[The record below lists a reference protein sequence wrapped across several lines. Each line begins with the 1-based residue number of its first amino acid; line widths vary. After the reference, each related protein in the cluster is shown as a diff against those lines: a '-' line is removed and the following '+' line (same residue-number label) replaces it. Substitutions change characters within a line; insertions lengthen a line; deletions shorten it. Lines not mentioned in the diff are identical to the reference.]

1 MEEIKQL
8 ISRAGIPEA
17 DPNMIRGKP
26 VRWPDYECAA
36 CQDTGWIPAP
46 GEERKVMRCECA
58 KRAILEA
65 RIRTILADW
74 KEYQD
79 ARLETFVPRNVRQ
92 QNALHAIRANPTGSY
107 FLKGFY
113 QQGKTRLLVAQY
125 RWMAEA
131 GKRCILLSAQE
142 LMEDLRKAE
151 APAEQGKEPYQSPV
165 LRMIDAAVEA
175 HLFIDDIEKA
185 PARSDFRAEALF
197 GLLDRI
203 KRRQL
208 GLTVTSNLPLVS
220 DEEEDLRQKLTDQV
234 ASRIDQICR
243 LIDL

>member
-1 MEEIKQL
+1 
-8 ISRAGIPEA
+8 
-17 DPNMIRGKP
+17 
-26 VRWPDYECAA
+26 
-36 CQDTGWIPAP
+36 
-46 GEERKVMRCECA
+46 MRCECA
-58 KRAILEA
+58 KRAILEV

-74 KEYQD
+74 KEYHD
-79 ARLETFVPRNVRQ
+79 ARLETFKPRNVRQ
-92 QNALHAIRANPTGSY
+92 QNALHAIRTNPTGSY

-151 APAEQGKEPYQSPV
+151 APTEHGKEPYESPV
-165 LRMIDAAVEA
+165 LRMIDSADQA
-175 HLFIDDIEKA
+175 HLFVDDIEKA

-220 DEEEDLRQKLTDQV
+220 DDEEDLRQKLTDQV